1 MAIIDD
7 AKITAYISGHPWL
20 KIVLTLAM
28 AALGT
33 MKGRGWFSQKY
44 GIQ

>member
-1 MAIIDD
+1 MPIVDD
-7 AKITAYISGHPWL
+7 AKIAAYISGHPWL

-33 MKGRGWFSQKY
+33 MKGRGWFSEKY
-44 GIQ
+44 GIR